1 MFLLI
6 AIWLLVKVA
15 GWIFYAQTAMID
27 PDPAGGSLPEIIFSR
42 LRFING
48 KYLVV

>member
-6 AIWLLVKVA
+6 AIRLLVKVA
-15 GWIFYAQTAMID
+15 GWIFYVWITRID